1 MTTQELIDLYN
12 ILIDKYGS
20 AYQTDDEIIDLLN
33 MAHYEY
39 LNRLV
44 PDSQGG
50 IVNFEFDSNTLQ
62 NLKPLV
68 WTLSVSTNGSGSV
81 TTAALDTAVQ
91 TASSD
96 ATAEV
101 FRIMSIGYDDKPVRF
116 LKQNDAWSFTKNFF
130 KAPSTSN
137 PRYTVEG
144 SGYQLWP
151 KTSFADVEFAVIKT
165 PKKLALTP
173 SPVNPELSDYVLTNI
188 LMIALQFGGI
198 SIRDQELIMDI
209 RNNTIQNAK

>member
-1 MTTQELIDLYN
+1 MTTQQLVNLFN

-20 AYQTDDEIIDLLN
+20 PYLTDDETIDLLN

-39 LNRLV
+39 LNRMV

-50 IVNFEFDSNTLQ
+50 IVNFEFDSNVIQ
-62 NLKPLV
+62 NLKPLI
-68 WTLSVSTNGSGSV
+68 WTLSINSNGSGLI

-96 ATAEV
+96 ADAEV
-101 FRIMSIGYDDKPVRF
+101 FRIMSIGHANKPIRF
-116 LKQNDAWSFTKNFF
+116 VKQNDSWAFMKNYF
-130 KAPSTSN
+130 KTPSVNN
-137 PRYTVEG
+137 PRFTVEG

-151 KTSFADVEFAVIKT
+151 KTTFTDVSVAVLKT

-173 SPVNPELSDYVLTNI
+173 SPVNPELSDYALYNI
-188 LMIALQFGGI
+188 LAIALKFGAV
-198 SIRDQELIMDI
+198 SIRDEELIQDVRMTANQI
-209 RNNTIQNAK
+209 AQ